1 MDGIIFNS
9 MYRSRA
15 LFKYSLRYC
24 KRIENRIVAD
34 KLAEDLCKKDYVKFW
49 KHVNT
54 INVKRAPVANS
65 VGGCSGSEAIAYMWQ
80 KHFSN
85 VLNNTSNRDLCRVN
99 VLDILKDG
107 NVEYTNSLRIDV
119 HEIQESINALRS
131 GVACGP
137 DNVSAEHFKYA
148 GRRLSVLLSMFL
160 TCVFSHGYL
169 PDQLMSTTI
178 IPLLKDKMGDIS
190 DVNNYRP
197 IAIATVTSK
206 LIENIILHNYC
217 DCLATSDNQFS
228 YKKEHSTDMAI
239 FCLKETVNIYRR
251 YSSPL
256 FVCFLDASK
265 AFDKL
270 NHWALFAKLIERN
283 MPLFIVKLMLFWYS
297 NQSIRVLWHDVRSH
311 TFKTSNG
318 VKQGGILS
326 PLLFNVYMNE
336 LSCILNKSGVGCHIN
351 NNIVNHIMYADD
363 MCLIAPCATAVQ
375 KLLDICYK
383 YASTHDIVYNTK
395 KSVCMLIN
403 SNKFNLRTSPTIK
416 LGDTRLSYV
425 SSYKYL
431 GCLITDELSDNGD
444 IKKTLRGIYARANV
458 LIRKFSNCSTRVKKQ
473 LFQAFCT
480 NLYCTHLWWSYSKET
495 LLKTTVAYNNS
506 LRFLLGY
513 QRFCSASGMFVE
525 CNLDNFATIRRRYIY
540 NFMCRT
546 RTSSNCIIQTL
557 VKHQCYVATP
567 SVMEWGRS
575 LYAGER
581 LEAFQ

>member
-1 MDGIIFNS
+1 MKTARHI
-9 MYRSRA
+9 
-15 LFKYSLRYC
+15 
-24 KRIENRIVAD
+24 
-34 KLAEDLCKKDYVKFW
+34 
-49 KHVNT
+49 
-54 INVKRAPVANS
+54 
-65 VGGCSGSEAIAYMWQ
+65 GGCSGSEAIADMWQ

-137 DNVSAEHFKYA
+137 DNVSDEHFKYA

-169 PDQLMSTTI
+169 PDQLVSTTI

-190 DVNNYRP
+190 D
-197 IAIATVTSK
+197 AIATVTSK
-206 LIENIILHNYC
+206 LIENIILHNYG

-228 YKKEHSTDMAI
+228 YKKEHSTDMAV
-239 FCLKETVNIYRR
+239 FCLKETVNIYSR

-297 NQSIRVLWHDVRSH
+297 NQSIRVLWHDVMSH

-351 NNIVNHIMYADD
+351 NNIYCQSYYVCRWHVFDCTMRHS
-363 MCLIAPCATAVQ
+363 CAKTARHMLQ
-375 KLLDICYK
+375 
-383 YASTHDIVYNTK
+383 
-395 KSVCMLIN
+395 VC
-403 SNKFNLRTSPTIK
+403 
-416 LGDTRLSYV
+416 
-425 SSYKYL
+425 
-431 GCLITDELSDNGD
+431 
-444 IKKTLRGIYARANV
+444 
-458 LIRKFSNCSTRVKKQ
+458 
-473 LFQAFCT
+473 
-480 NLYCTHLWWSYSKET
+480 
-495 LLKTTVAYNNS
+495 
-506 LRFLLGY
+506 
-513 QRFCSASGMFVE
+513 
-525 CNLDNFATIRRRYIY
+525 
-540 NFMCRT
+540 
-546 RTSSNCIIQTL
+546 
-557 VKHQCYVATP
+557 
-567 SVMEWGRS
+567 
-575 LYAGER
+575 
-581 LEAFQ
+581 